1 MQIVINTCFGGFSLS
16 KRAVKEL
23 GLRSRFDDIDRTD
36 YRLIQL
42 VEQGV
47 ADGPCAELTV
57 AEIPD
62 ECTDYEITEYDGAEG
77 VTYVLNGKLHHWSV
91 WG

>member
-1 MQIVINTCFGGFSLS
+1 MQIVINTCFGGFCLS

-23 GLRSRFDDIDRTD
+23 GLRSAYDDVDRTN

-47 ADGPCAELTV
+47 ADGKYAKLTV

-62 ECTDYEITEYDGAEG
+62 ECTDYEITEYDGAERI
-77 VTYVLNGKLHHWSV
+77 TYVLNGKLHHW
-91 WG
+91 